1 MIASEIM
8 LPPHAPEIYLD
19 RATLWNAVESCEKH
33 PKAQLAYSF
42 DIAMQNELTLE
53 ENMELARKFVQEQFV
68 AKGMIAD
75 LAFHSPEKE
84 DGGIPNPHFHVM
96 TTMRPLN
103 PDGTWGQK
111 QRREYL
117 LDEDGNRIRDK
128 NGDYMFNAV
137 HTTDWHEP
145 ETLEHWREQW
155 AAAVNTKFEEKGLD
169 VRIDHRSY
177 VRQGLDLIPTVHEGA
192 NVRQMEAK
200 GIRTEKGELNRWIK
214 ATNRLMQDVRKKIK
228 ALFVWMAEVK
238 EELSKPQTPSLVD
251 EYIDDGW
258 SGTNFERPSFQRMI
272 DDIEDGKINCVVT
285 KDLSRL
291 GRNYILTGQY
301 TEIYFPSKGVRY
313 IAINDNVDTINGES
327 ELAPFLNILNEMHAR
342 QTSKKVKA
350 AMHTRFANGAH
361 YGAYAPLGYVKD
373 PDKKGHLLI
382 DPETRWIVE
391 KIFDLAV
398 HGRGAASITRILVEE
413 KVPTPG
419 WLNYERYGTFANI
432 YAGAPAEKAYA
443 WTIAQVKSILKEET
457 YIGHSVH
464 NKQSNISFKN
474 KKKVRK
480 PQEEWYRVENT
491 HEAIISEEVFQK
503 VQELI
508 ASRRRKRRNGTTQIF
523 AGLIKCAD
531 CGWSLAY
538 GENKQNKN
546 PYGYYHCSKN
556 GQGLRQCSMHY
567 IRYDVLYAYVL
578 ARLQYWSML
587 AQKDE
592 DKLLKR
598 LLNVSD
604 RERNSAKKKQAAE
617 LKKAEKRKAEVD
629 GLFAKMYEDWS
640 AGRITE
646 YNFNMLSEK
655 YQNEQKELETKIRQL
670 HEMMEAAVQT
680 AADAEKWIAL
690 MKQYVNPVELT
701 AELLNTLIEKITVH
715 EAVKGEDGSRE
726 QEVEIYYR
734 FIGKID

>member
-1 MIASEIM
+1 MVSRLDDSKIIDLFYERSEQAIIELSQKYGSVCTKVANNILNDVRDTEECVNDAYLGAWNTIPPQRPNPLLSYVCRIVRNLAIKKYHANTAAKRNSSYDVALDELENCFPASTSVEDEFNAGEIARSIDRFLETLDKENRIM
-8 LPPHAPEIYLD
+8 
-19 RATLWNAVESCEKH
+19 
-33 PKAQLAYSF
+33 
-42 DIAMQNELTLE
+42 
-53 ENMELARKFVQEQFV
+53 FVRRYWHSDS
-68 AKGMIAD
+68 IAD
-75 LAFHSPEKE
+75 LRQYA
-84 DGGIPNPHFHVM
+84 
-96 TTMRPLN
+96 
-103 PDGTWGQK
+103 
-111 QRREYL
+111 
-117 LDEDGNRIRDK
+117 
-128 NGDYMFNAV
+128 A
-137 HTTDWHEP
+137 
-145 ETLEHWREQW
+145 EH
-155 AAAVNTKFEEKGLD
+155 GL
-169 VRIDHRSY
+169 
-177 VRQGLDLIPTVHEGA
+177 TV
-192 NVRQMEAK
+192 
-200 GIRTEKGELNRWIK
+200 
-214 ATNRLMQDVRKKIK
+214 
-228 ALFVWMAEVK
+228 
-238 EELSKPQTPSLVD
+238 VD

-598 LLNVSD
+598 LLNASD

>member
-1 MIASEIM
+1 MKQPYNTTIYNTALYLRLSRDDELQGESGSIQTQRMM
-8 LPPHAPEIYLD
+8 LRQYAAEHG
-19 RATLWNAVESCEKH
+19 
-33 PKAQLAYSF
+33 
-42 DIAMQNELTLE
+42 LT
-53 ENMELARKFVQEQFV
+53 V
-68 AKGMIAD
+68 A
-75 LAFHSPEKE
+75 
-84 DGGIPNPHFHVM
+84 
-96 TTMRPLN
+96 
-103 PDGTWGQK
+103 
-111 QRREYL
+111 
-117 LDEDGNRIRDK
+117 
-128 NGDYMFNAV
+128 
-137 HTTDWHEP
+137 
-145 ETLEHWREQW
+145 
-155 AAAVNTKFEEKGLD
+155 
-169 VRIDHRSY
+169 
-177 VRQGLDLIPTVHEGA
+177 
-192 NVRQMEAK
+192 
-200 GIRTEKGELNRWIK
+200 
-214 ATNRLMQDVRKKIK
+214 
-228 ALFVWMAEVK
+228 
-238 EELSKPQTPSLVD
+238 D

-301 TEIYFPSKGVRY
+301 TDIYFPSKGVRY
-313 IAINDNVDTINGES
+313 IAINDNVDTLNGES

-419 WLNYERYGTFANI
+419 WLNYDRYGTFANI

-491 HEAIISEEVFQK
+491 HEAIISEEAFQK

-531 CGWSLAY
+531 CGRSLAY

-578 ARLQYWSML
+578 TRLQYWSVL

-592 DKLLKR
+592 DKLLKQ
-598 LLNVSD
+598 LLNASD
-604 RERNSAKKKQAAE
+604 KERTFAKKKQAAE

-670 HEMMEAAVQT
+670 HETMEAAVQT
-680 AADAEKWIAL
+680 ATDAEKWIAL
-690 MKQYVNPVELT
+690 MKQYVNPAELT

>member
-1 MIASEIM
+1 MKQPYNTTIYNTALYLRLSRDDELQGESGSIQTQRMM
-8 LPPHAPEIYLD
+8 LRQYAAEHG
-19 RATLWNAVESCEKH
+19 
-33 PKAQLAYSF
+33 
-42 DIAMQNELTLE
+42 LT
-53 ENMELARKFVQEQFV
+53 V
-68 AKGMIAD
+68 
-75 LAFHSPEKE
+75 
-84 DGGIPNPHFHVM
+84 
-96 TTMRPLN
+96 
-103 PDGTWGQK
+103 
-111 QRREYL
+111 
-117 LDEDGNRIRDK
+117 
-128 NGDYMFNAV
+128 
-137 HTTDWHEP
+137 
-145 ETLEHWREQW
+145 
-155 AAAVNTKFEEKGLD
+155 
-169 VRIDHRSY
+169 
-177 VRQGLDLIPTVHEGA
+177 
-192 NVRQMEAK
+192 
-200 GIRTEKGELNRWIK
+200 
-214 ATNRLMQDVRKKIK
+214 
-228 ALFVWMAEVK
+228 
-238 EELSKPQTPSLVD
+238 VD

-432 YAGAPAEKAYA
+432 YAGAPPEKAYA

-617 LKKAEKRKAEVD
+617 LKKAEKRKGA
-629 GLFAKMYEDWS
+629 
-640 AGRITE
+640 
-646 YNFNMLSEK
+646 LSP
-655 YQNEQKELETKIRQL
+655 IS
-670 HEMMEAAVQT
+670 
-680 AADAEKWIAL
+680 
-690 MKQYVNPVELT
+690 
-701 AELLNTLIEKITVH
+701 NTLQGRLISSKLVHPANALLSIVTKLSGKSTLFKFEHPENVPLRIHSIPLGNVILVKLEHPTNALPNCCTLSGIATLERFMHSANAPPPILVTVSGIIMSFNCAHCAKAQLSITVTFPGITTLRK
-715 EAVKGEDGSRE
+715 AVHPSNTLLEILSRLSG
-726 QEVEIYYR
+726 R
-734 FIGKID
+734 